1 MTHTEQYIT
10 ECLLGLV
17 AIASLSVVSFAV
29 WGCP

>member
-1 MTHTEQYIT
+1 MTTTEQHLA

>member
-1 MTHTEQYIT
+1 MTPAEQLAI

-29 WGCP
+29 WGMP